1 MRARLLASA
10 FAALAISSWAARAR
24 ADAGMAFSE
33 SSRAAALG
41 DAVSA
46 RPGDATTMLENP
58 AGLADLKEPVVV
70 LGGHADHL
78 SQWYARTGES
88 HQDMSRTFG
97 GFSFAAATP
106 LPGPSFLKRF
116 RVGLAL
122 DVPAAYILRVDVP
135 VRYDTPQSPLYD
147 GRPDRMSGL
156 GAIAFEATKWLNF
169 GAGVAITPS
178 LDTPTDVRYVAG
190 RDKSVDKSVIVRLDR
205 SLDMSVAPFIGV
217 RAQPL
222 TDLGVALSY
231 RTAQFSRAQGSQRTT
246 AGGIVADD
254 PIDFYEFWDPAMLT
268 FGATLGRDY
277 GWSLSTDLVWNR
289 WSDFKTGFD
298 RDPSP
303 GFHDTVTLKSG
314 VEYRRNFWA
323 VRGGFAFD
331 PSPIPEQTGDS
342 NYIGADA
349 MTYALGGGL
358 DFRRLL
364 HVPFSLDAH
373 ARARLGAKQTA
384 HKDIGE
390 LSDAD
395 ADAPGKQ
402 IGNLGY
408 PGFSSRSTIVQAGL
422 TLTIFVGKEHAK

>member
-1 MRARLLASA
+1 MRARLLAN
-10 FAALAISSWAARAR
+10 AAALGLAISSWAASAR

-58 AGLADLKEPVVV
+58 AGLADLREPVVV

-78 SQWYARTGES
+78 SQWYARAGEP
-88 HQDMSRTFG
+88 REEIGRGFG

-106 LPGPSFLKRF
+106 LPTFLHRF

-178 LDTPTDVRYVAG
+178 LDTPTDVQYVAG
-190 RDKSVDKSVIVRLDR
+190 RDKSVDKSVEVRLDR

-222 TDLGVALSY
+222 T
-231 RTAQFSRAQGSQRTT
+231 
-246 AGGIVADD
+246 
-254 PIDFYEFWDPAMLT
+254 
-268 FGATLGRDY
+268 
-277 GWSLSTDLVWNR
+277 
-289 WSDFKTGFD
+289 
-298 RDPSP
+298 
-303 GFHDTVTLKSG
+303 
-314 VEYRRNFWA
+314 
-323 VRGGFAFD
+323 
-331 PSPIPEQTGDS
+331 
-342 NYIGADA
+342 
-349 MTYALGGGL
+349 
-358 DFRRLL
+358 
-364 HVPFSLDAH
+364 
-373 ARARLGAKQTA
+373 
-384 HKDIGE
+384 
-390 LSDAD
+390 
-395 ADAPGKQ
+395 
-402 IGNLGY
+402 
-408 PGFSSRSTIVQAGL
+408 
-422 TLTIFVGKEHAK
+422 